1 MTLASIAQVLLSGLQ
16 IGSIYALLALSYYVI
31 IIATGILN
39 FAQGE
44 WMMVSGVLGVSF
56 LSLGLPYP
64 IAFCGGILG
73 AAALAIAAERLV
85 IRPLQKRQASEAITL
100 LALFGIMLVVRY
112 GTGAIYGRL
121 DEPLPGPAGNHV
133 FRLGSSVF
141 VFSQSFVIYGA
152 TAAIFLSVVLWLRLS
167 WLGRSLQVT
176 ALDPL
181 AATLVGVNLNT
192 VRTTAFA
199 LGGLI
204 AAVVAWLYAPL
215 FAVGY
220 LTGAIP
226 GIKGFIALFI
236 GGTSSPLGPL
246 VGGLLLGVM
255 EVAAARY
262 LPSIY
267 AEGIAF
273 ALLMIILFLRPSGL
287 IGGRRQ
293 R

>member
-1 MTLASIAQVLLSGLQ
+1 VTLSSVIQVLLSGLQ
-16 IGSIYALLALSYYVI
+16 IGCIYALLALSYYVI

-44 WMMVSGVLGVSF
+44 WMMVSGVLGVTF
-56 LSLGLPYP
+56 LSLGVPYP

-73 AAALAIAAERLV
+73 AAALAVAAERLV
-85 IRPLQKRQASEAITL
+85 IRPLQMRQASEAIML
-100 LALFGIMLVVRY
+100 LALFGIVLVVRY
-112 GTGAIYGRL
+112 GTGVIHGRL

-133 FRLGSSVF
+133 FRLGANVY
-141 VFSQSFVIYGA
+141 VFSQSFVIYGV
-152 TAAIFLSVVLWLRLS
+152 TAAIFLSVMLWLRLT
-167 WLGRSLQVT
+167 WLGRSLRIT
-176 ALDPL
+176 AIDPV

-199 LGGLI
+199 LGGVI

-220 LTGAIP
+220 LTGAVP

-236 GGTSSPLGPL
+236 GGTRSPVGPL
-246 VGGLLLGVM
+246 VGGLLLGLM

-273 ALLMIILFLRPSGL
+273 ALLMVILFLRPNGL
-287 IGGRRQ
+287 IGSRSAQ
-293 R
+293 